1 MTAMWIMLAFLSAA
15 LLGLYDASKKHS
27 LRDNAVIPI
36 LFLNTLFC
44 ALLLAPFILL
54 SHTGHIAPGS
64 HFYVPALTPA
74 EHRLIV
80 LKSSIVLSS
89 WILGYFAI
97 KHLPLTI
104 AGSVN
109 ATRPVLTIV
118 GALIVFGE
126 SLNLW
131 QWAGVTLGAISF
143 FMMSRSGSKE
153 GIRFSHNVWIY
164 MLVGAALLGA
174 ASGLYDKYLMAPRSA
189 GGAGVNR
196 MGVQGWYNI
205 YQCLMMGLVLIIVW
219 WPRRGRSTPFRW
231 RHSIV
236 LISVFLTM
244 ADFVYFY
251 ALTDPDAMISVVS
264 MVRRGSVLVS
274 FAIGALIFKEKN
286 LRSKTIDLCFVLTS
300 MACLWIGSD

>member
-1 MTAMWIMLAFLSAA
+1 MWIILAFLSAA
-15 LLGLYDASKKHS
+15 LLGFYDASKKHS

-44 ALLLAPFILL
+44 ALLLAPLL
-54 SHTGHIAPGS
+54 VLSLTGHIAEGS
-64 HFYVPALTPA
+64 HFYVPPLTA
-74 EHRLIV
+74 AQHRLIIV
-80 LKSSIVLSS
+80 KSTIVLSS
-89 WILGYFAI
+89 WLLGYFAI
-97 KHLPLTI
+97 KHLPLTV

-118 GALIVFGE
+118 GALLVFGE
-126 SLNLW
+126 SLNAW
-131 QWAGVTLGAISF
+131 QWAGVTLGVISF
-143 FMMSRSGSKE
+143 YMMSRSGSKE

-164 MLVGAALLGA
+164 MLVGAAVLGA
-174 ASGLYDKYLMAPRSA
+174 ASGLYDKYLMAPPER

-196 MGVQGWYNI
+196 MAVQSWYNI
-205 YQCLMMGLVLIIVW
+205 YQCLMMGAMLLIIW
-219 WPRRGRSTPFRW
+219 WPRRGHTTPFRW
-231 RHSIV
+231 RHSIIF
-236 LISVFLTM
+236 ISIFLTV

-286 LRSKTIDLCFVLTS
+286 LRSKTIDLIFVLLS
-300 MACLWIGSD
+300 MICLWIGSD

>member
-1 MTAMWIMLAFLSAA
+1 MWIILAFLSAA
-15 LLGLYDASKKHS
+15 LLGFYDASKKHS

-44 ALLLAPFILL
+44 ALLLAPFIIL
-54 SHTGHIAPGS
+54 SATGHIGS
-64 HFYVPALTPA
+64 DSNFYVPAITAA
-74 EHRLIV
+74 EHKLII
-80 LKSSIVLSS
+80 LKSAIVLSS

-109 ATRPVLTIV
+109 ATRPVMTIV
-118 GALIVFGE
+118 GALMVFGE
-126 SLNLW
+126 DLNAW
-131 QWAGVTLGAISF
+131 QWAGVCLGVISF

-164 MLVGAALLGA
+164 LLVGAAVLGA
-174 ASGLYDKYLMAPRSA
+174 ASGLYDKYLMASPEA

-196 MGVQGWYNI
+196 MAVQGWYNL
-205 YQCLMMGLVLIIVW
+205 YQCLMMGAMLLLIW
-219 WPRRGRSTPFRW
+219 WPTRKHSTPFKW
-231 RHSIV
+231 KHSIV
-236 LISVFLTM
+236 LISLFLTC

-251 ALTDPDAMISVVS
+251 ALTFPDAMISVVS

-274 FAIGALIFKEKN
+274 FAIGALIFNEKN
-286 LRSKTIDLCFVLTS
+286 LRSKAVDLVFIILS
-300 MACLWIGSD
+300 MVCLWIGS